1 MGFRFMAFEACGGT
15 AAARPLGGSP
25 LEICPTGGTQPGS
38 SRKPRYSGRPLT
50 GRFGPPQY
58 PAVAVKVTRP
68 SSPSGLLTETE
79 RAALRR
85 PVFPLRAAI
94 VYSKPTWQ
102 PHSRYYGSLLLVS
115 SGAYNH
121 STAGLQRTF
130 QMSQATG
137 VETARQAQ
145 ELHIFH
151 DVAKALTS
159 SLDLDS
165 ILQTI
170 MEKMAEYFRPDT
182 WSLLMVD
189 EQKMELYF
197 AIAVGKASEALKSVR
212 LKVGEGIAGHVA
224 KYGEKLIVPDVRS
237 DKRFAKRIDH
247 VTQWETQ
254 SIICIPLRSKL
265 RVLGVIQLVNVD
277 MKNFTE
283 QESFFLQSLCDYA
296 AIAIENARAVEKIQ
310 ELTITDDCTGLY
322 NARHLYKTLETEVYR
337 SARFGYEFSV
347 LFIDLDHFKQ
357 VNDTH
362 GHLIGS
368 KLLAEIGY
376 LIKAQLRLIDFAFRY
391 GGDEFVVLL
400 PQTGKDSALVVARR
414 LRDSLRSSC
423 FCKEEGLNLNV
434 RASIGLATYP
444 HDAKTPHDVIRRAD
458 EMMYM
463 VKNSTRDNIGI
474 AQRGV
479 EK

>member
-1 MGFRFMAFEACGGT
+1 MPEA
-15 AAARPLGGSP
+15 
-25 LEICPTGGTQPGS
+25 GTQ
-38 SRKPRYSGRPLT
+38 LT
-50 GRFGPPQY
+50 
-58 PAVAVKVTRP
+58 
-68 SSPSGLLTETE
+68 
-79 RAALRR
+79 
-85 PVFPLRAAI
+85 
-94 VYSKPTWQ
+94 
-102 PHSRYYGSLLLVS
+102 
-115 SGAYNH
+115 
-121 STAGLQRTF
+121 
-130 QMSQATG
+130 
-137 VETARQAQ
+137 RQSQ
-145 ELHIFH
+145 ELSIFH

-189 EQKMELYF
+189 EDHDELYF
-197 AIAVGKASEALKSVR
+197 AIAVGEAAEALKSVR
-212 LKVGEGIAGHVA
+212 LKVGEGIAGWVA
-224 KYGEKLIVPDVRS
+224 KHGEQLVVPDVEA
-237 DKRFAKRIDH
+237 DPRFAKRIDE
-247 VTQWETQ
+247 TTKWETR
-254 SIICIPLRSKL
+254 SIICVPVRSKL

-277 MKNFTE
+277 MSRFGNPE
-283 QESFFLQSLCDYA
+283 IFFLQSLCDYA
-296 AIAIENARAVEKIQ
+296 AIAIENARWVERIQ

-337 SARFGYEFSV
+337 SSRFGYEFSV

-391 GGDEFVVLL
+391 GGDEFVVVL
-400 PQTGKDSALVVARR
+400 PQTTKDSALVVAKR
-414 LRDSLRSSC
+414 LQEGFRASS
-423 FCKEEGLNLNV
+423 FCREEGLNLNV

-444 HDAKTPHDVIRRAD
+444 HDARTAHEIIRQAD
-458 EMMYM
+458 EMMYL

-479 EK
+479 MK

>member
-1 MGFRFMAFEACGGT
+1 
-15 AAARPLGGSP
+15 
-25 LEICPTGGTQPGS
+25 
-38 SRKPRYSGRPLT
+38 
-50 GRFGPPQY
+50 
-58 PAVAVKVTRP
+58 
-68 SSPSGLLTETE
+68 
-79 RAALRR
+79 
-85 PVFPLRAAI
+85 
-94 VYSKPTWQ
+94 
-102 PHSRYYGSLLLVS
+102 
-115 SGAYNH
+115 
-121 STAGLQRTF
+121 
-130 QMSQATG
+130 MSHATG
-137 VETARQAQ
+137 AETARQSQ
-145 ELHIFH
+145 ELAIFH

-170 MEKMAEYFRPDT
+170 LEKMAEYFRPDT

-189 EQKMELYF
+189 EEKNELYF
-197 AIAVGKASEALKSVR
+197 AIAVGTAAEALKNVR

-224 KYGEKLIVPDVRS
+224 KYGEKLIVPDVAA
-237 DKRFAKRIDH
+237 DPRFAKRIDQ

-254 SIICIPLRSKL
+254 SIICVPLKSKL
-265 RVLGVIQLVNVD
+265 RVQGVIQLVNVNMAHFGAD
-277 MKNFTE
+277 ET
-283 QESFFLQSLCDYA
+283 FFLQALCDYA
-296 AIAIENARAVEKIQ
+296 AIAIENARSVEKIQ

-337 SARFGYEFSV
+337 SSRFAYEFSV

-362 GHLIGS
+362 GHLVGS

-376 LIKAQLRLIDFAFRY
+376 LIKAQLRLIDYAFRY

-414 LRDSLRSSC
+414 LRDSLRSSA

-434 RASIGLATYP
+434 RASMGLATYP
-444 HDAKTPHDVIRRAD
+444 HDAKSPHDIIRQAD
-458 EMMYM
+458 SMMYE
-463 VKNSTRDNIGI
+463 VKNSTRDNIGV

-479 EK
+479 MK

>member
-1 MGFRFMAFEACGGT
+1 M
-15 AAARPLGGSP
+15 L
-25 LEICPTGGTQPGS
+25 
-38 SRKPRYSGRPLT
+38 
-50 GRFGPPQY
+50 
-58 PAVAVKVTRP
+58 AVP
-68 SSPSGLLTETE
+68 
-79 RAALRR
+79 
-85 PVFPLRAAI
+85 
-94 VYSKPTWQ
+94 
-102 PHSRYYGSLLLVS
+102 

-121 STAGLQRTF
+121 STAGQTRTLS
-130 QMSQATG
+130 MSQATG
-137 VETARQAQ
+137 AETARQAQ

-189 EQKMELYF
+189 EAKMELYF
-197 AIAVGKASEALKSVR
+197 AIAIGTASESLKNVR

-224 KYGEKLIVPDVRS
+224 KYGEKLVVPDVRA
-237 DKRFAKRIDH
+237 DKRFAKRIDQM
-247 VTQWETQ
+247 TQWETQ
-254 SIICIPLRSKL
+254 SIICVPLKSKL

-277 MKNFTE
+277 MKNFSHE
-283 QESFFLQSLCDYA
+283 EEFFLQALCDYA
-296 AIAIENARAVEKIQ
+296 AISIENARAVEKIQ
-310 ELTITDDCTGLY
+310 ELTITDDCTGLF

-347 LFIDLDHFKQ
+347 VFIDLDHFKQ

-400 PQTGKDSALVVARR
+400 PQTSKDSALVVAKR
-414 LRDSLRSSC
+414 LRDSLRASC

-434 RASIGLATYP
+434 RASMGLATYP
-444 HDAKTPHDVIRRAD
+444 HDAKTPHDIIRQAD

-463 VKNSTRDNIGI
+463 VKNTTRDNIGI

>member
-1 MGFRFMAFEACGGT
+1 MSN
-15 AAARPLGGSP
+15 AA
-25 LEICPTGGTQPGS
+25 
-38 SRKPRYSGRPLT
+38 
-50 GRFGPPQY
+50 
-58 PAVAVKVTRP
+58 
-68 SSPSGLLTETE
+68 
-79 RAALRR
+79 
-85 PVFPLRAAI
+85 
-94 VYSKPTWQ
+94 
-102 PHSRYYGSLLLVS
+102 
-115 SGAYNH
+115 GA
-121 STAGLQRTF
+121 
-130 QMSQATG
+130 
-137 VETARQAQ
+137 ETARQNQ
-145 ELHIFH
+145 ELSIFH

-170 MEKMAEYFRPDT
+170 MEKMAAYFRPDT

-189 EQKMELYF
+189 EQKNELYF
-197 AIAVGKASEALKSVR
+197 AIAVGTASEALKSVR
-212 LKVGEGIAGHVA
+212 LKIGEGIAGHVA

-237 DKRFAKRIDH
+237 DKRFAKRIDK

-254 SIICIPLRSKL
+254 SIICVPLKSKL

-277 MKNFTE
+277 MNHFTE
-283 QESFFLQSLCDYA
+283 AESFFLQSLCDYA
-296 AIAIENARAVEKIQ
+296 AIAIENARSVERIQ

-322 NARHLYKTLETEVYR
+322 NARHLYKTLESEVYR
-337 SARFGYEFSV
+337 SSRFGYEFSV

-400 PQTGKDSALVVARR
+400 PQTSKDSALVVARR
-414 LRDSLRSSC
+414 LRDSLRNSV

-434 RASIGLATYP
+434 RASMGLATYP
-444 HDAKTPHDVIRRAD
+444 HDAKSPHDIIRQAD

-474 AQRGV
+474 AQRGL